1 MELWIR
7 SQDREN
13 LIFIKGKLELYKGKF
28 IQTSI
33 SPYMTEQ
40 HYGILYKDNR
50 LGEYKSKERALEVLY
65 EIQKLLQPQILI
77 KKGKIRGSFDN
88 TIIREADGFEIK
100 ELSTYVYEMPKE

>member
-50 LGEYKSKERALEVLY
+50 LGEYKSKERAIEVLDDIG
-65 EIQKLLQPQILI
+65 EILSGKKVLEFLNKTKGNMDNVYPIL
-77 KKGKIRGSFDN
+77 F
-88 TIIREADGFEIK
+88 
-100 ELSTYVYEMPKE
+100 YEMPKE